1 MGRVALAKYAM
12 PYVGSAA
19 FPEKMNM
26 TVGLSADMA
35 SREYINYAEI
45 IKSKVSVPSV
55 VSRYLPTVKIVH
67 NRIPCPIHNGTDRN
81 LLIHPDHFYCFV
93 CNEGGDVIRLV
104 RHIFGCDFRTA
115 LERINTDFCVGLP
128 LGTKPSDAE
137 RAEMKRSYAE
147 RLKKERDEAEL
158 AERRE
163 KAYLDRLELLR
174 SVEQICQDEAPQTPW
189 DEWSTDWC
197 TAMRLRTELREEM
210 ND

>member
-1 MGRVALAKYAM
+1 MAKRDYIDYAA
-12 PYVGSAA
+12 V
-19 FPEKMNM
+19 
-26 TVGLSADMA
+26 
-35 SREYINYAEI
+35 

-81 LLIHPDHFYCFV
+81 LLIHNDHFYCFV

-115 LERINTDFCVGLP
+115 LERLNTDFCVSLP

-147 RLKKERDEAEL
+147 RLKREREAAEL
-158 AERRE
+158 AERQYQN
-163 KAYLDRLELLR
+163 YLDTLELYR
-174 SVEQICQDEAPQTPW
+174 TVCQICENYAPKTPW
-189 DEWSTDWC
+189 DDWNEDWC
-197 TAMRLRTELREEM
+197 TAMRLRTELREEVQE
-210 ND
+210 